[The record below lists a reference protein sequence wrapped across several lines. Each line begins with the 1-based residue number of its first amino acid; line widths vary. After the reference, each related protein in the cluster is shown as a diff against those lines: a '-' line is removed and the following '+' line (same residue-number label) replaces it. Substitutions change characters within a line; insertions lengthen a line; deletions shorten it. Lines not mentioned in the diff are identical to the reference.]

1 MLWLCHR
8 ATRLLKIPA
17 SQLITTLGIEI
28 PEVPNITLDAITCTS
43 VLFHWAPPEKN
54 VVKYVFQLDGKKA
67 LSTAVSSKSSLRN
80 NKIRNNDAGDSTLAL
95 DVPDLDDDPSKSK
108 HSSNKLDK
116 SIYTVESLEKEVELI
131 QSELQEVLTQKS
143 KLDLDHA
150 NSEQVAQRELELAK
164 AKRKTD
170 ELSRAQLKTESKS
183 LEETKHSLDTQRMKI
198 EKANKLLS
206 ADLERK
212 TNEKNKWVQ
221 DIESAKLKIAKLDNS
236 IKEITDNGLKNIS
249 TSQRELEELQAITA
263 ELDEKT
269 KELVS
274 STKKTDSLKSS
285 SLQALTK
292 AKGKTDKLTGIINDS
307 YVTTLLES
315 PDVHPK
321 LKEAMKSDLDYENQL
336 EEDWKKTQKDLETR
350 YLKVNLLYNEAKK
363 AFDKSVEVQNKP
375 PPSDSNPVYEAVA
388 AAAAAAAGNS
398 NAGNFPTNPAEAQG
412 HPIAPTTSNP
422 PSGKKR
428 RNRSRRNTKSQASGT
443 FVGSPQQSFVALG
456 GTNSPLLSNY
466 AGAPLSPSNSLHSR
480 NIALLNDNSPD
491 PAFASLTPSKSGV
504 SIANGPVNWDFNR
517 PGITTTRSSE
527 MQNPNVLLPSY
538 LLKDDG
544 TDNFNSASNNLG
556 NANNFL
562 PPDIDIS
569 FIDRFTSGRPSGGIL
584 GRALHEKDKSQESLQ
599 SPIGSIGSAHDSAS
613 FDLGSLNHQ
622 DSPQPS
628 FNHLFSQTASNFPM
642 SPNANAVN
650 DTTVTNADV
659 SLGTSPSNDNMKHQN
674 SKGRFGSMFFF
685 GKPCQQTRSNSGG
698 QQDEEEHSQGHSL
711 FFKKNPHRMETEDPF
726 VGSSPVSSFK
736 HNDDSSIL
744 GNRRR
749 SGSLNSIGSLPV
761 SLGESFNGNSM
772 LNLWNDG
779 LRNNLESS
787 RSHISTTLSIDRNPA
802 ASKSFG
808 SSNLLSVSN
817 RNGFDSQ
824 TSGLGWSAFSNP
836 NRSNAFISTASSF
849 KDGASGNQLEATW
862 DHIANDT
869 IIHNMA
875 DDSSLDAQMADISS
889 TEGTSPQNT
898 KSRFGKG
905 FANFFSS
912 SGLSESTK
920 SGSSFEHTKLGEENL
935 EQESLGHSTS
945 DAAISIGTSN
955 SKDQSIAP
963 LPLPKETILQKSIRT
978 FSLPR
983 KGNNNSG
990 SGSNNGGNSN
1000 NAANPS
1006 THTTVL
1012 PKSKFTMRRLSMF
1025 SKKGSSSKESEEEL
1039 DHPEHL
1045 AATTVAAVVESSDA
1059 DEDETMDYQE
1069 FLAQAER
1076 GLK

>member
-17 SQLITTLGIEI
+17 PQLITTLGIEI

-43 VLFHWAPPEKN
+43 VLFHWVPPEKN
-54 VVKYVFQLDGKKA
+54 VVKYVFQLDGKKVRNRSKSLHSNSNNASSTA
-67 LSTAVSSKSSLRN
+67 LSTAVSSKSASRN
-80 NKIRNNDAGDSTLAL
+80 NKPRNNDAGDSSSAL
-95 DVPDLDDDPSKSK
+95 EVADLDDDPSKSK
-108 HSSNKLDK
+108 QSNNKLDK

-150 NSEQVAQRELELAK
+150 TSEQVAQSELELAK
-164 AKRKTD
+164 AKRKAD

-206 ADLERK
+206 SDLERK

-221 DIESAKLKIAKLDNS
+221 DIESAKLKIAKLDGS
-236 IKEITDNGLKNIS
+236 IEEITGNGLNDIS
-249 TSQRELEELQAITA
+249 TSQKELEELQAVTA

-274 STKKTDSLKSS
+274 STKKTDSLKCS

-350 YLKVNLLYNEAKK
+350 YLKVNLLYSEAKK
-363 AFDKSVEVQNKP
+363 AFDKSVEMHNKP

-398 NAGNFPTNPAEAQG
+398 NAGNFPANPAEAQG

-443 FVGSPQQSFVALG
+443 FVGSPQQSFVALN

-466 AGAPLSPSNSLHSR
+466 PGAPLSPSNSLHSR
-480 NIALLNDNSPD
+480 NFALLTDNSPD
-491 PAFASLTPSKSGV
+491 TGFASLTPSKSGV

-527 MQNPNVLLPSY
+527 MQNPSVLLPSY

-544 TDNFNSASNNLG
+544 TDNFNSGSNTLG
-556 NANNFL
+556 NGNNFL

-569 FIDRFTSGRPSGGIL
+569 FIDRFSSGRPSGGIL

-613 FDLGSLNHQ
+613 FDLGSINHQ

-628 FNHLFSQTASNFPM
+628 FNHLFSQTASTFPM
-642 SPNANAVN
+642 SPNANAIN
-650 DTTVTNADV
+650 ETTVTNADV

-674 SKGRFGSMFFF
+674 SKG
-685 GKPCQQTRSNSGG
+685 
-698 QQDEEEHSQGHSL
+698 
-711 FFKKNPHRMETEDPF
+711 
-726 VGSSPVSSFK
+726 
-736 HNDDSSIL
+736 
-744 GNRRR
+744 
-749 SGSLNSIGSLPV
+749 
-761 SLGESFNGNSM
+761 
-772 LNLWNDG
+772 
-779 LRNNLESS
+779 
-787 RSHISTTLSIDRNPA
+787 
-802 ASKSFG
+802 
-808 SSNLLSVSN
+808 
-817 RNGFDSQ
+817 
-824 TSGLGWSAFSNP
+824 
-836 NRSNAFISTASSF
+836 
-849 KDGASGNQLEATW
+849 SGNQLEATW

-875 DDSSLDAQMADISS
+875 DDSSLEAQMADISS
-889 TEGTSPQNT
+889 TEGTSPQHT

-912 SGLSESTK
+912 SGPSESTK
-920 SGSSFEHTKLGEENL
+920 SASSFDHTKPGEEIL
-935 EQESLGHSTS
+935 EQESLGNSVS

-955 SKDQSIAP
+955 SKDQPIAP
-963 LPLPKETILQKSIRT
+963 LPLPKETILQKGIRT

-983 KGNNNSG
+983 KGNHNNNSG
-990 SGSNNGGNSN
+990 PGSNNGGSIN
-1000 NAANPS
+1000 NAANSS

-1045 AATTVAAVVESSDA
+1045 AATTAAAVVESSDA

-1076 GLK
+1076 ELK

>member
-1 MLWLCHR
+1 
-8 ATRLLKIPA
+8 
-17 SQLITTLGIEI
+17 
-28 PEVPNITLDAITCTS
+28 
-43 VLFHWAPPEKN
+43 
-54 VVKYVFQLDGKKA
+54 
-67 LSTAVSSKSSLRN
+67 LSTAVSSKSASRN
-80 NKIRNNDAGDSTLAL
+80 NKPRNNDAGDSSSAQE
-95 DVPDLDDDPSKSK
+95 VVDLDDDPSKSK
-108 HSSNKLDK
+108 HSNNKLDK

-150 NSEQVAQRELELAK
+150 TSEQVAQSELELVK
-164 AKRKTD
+164 AKRKAD

-206 ADLERK
+206 SDLERK

-221 DIESAKLKIAKLDNS
+221 DIESAKLKIAQLDSS
-236 IKEITDNGLKNIS
+236 IGEITGNGLNNIS
-249 TSQRELEELQAITA
+249 TSQKELEKLQAVTA
-263 ELDEKT
+263 ELDEQT

-274 STKKTDSLKSS
+274 STKKTDSLKCS

-315 PDVHPK
+315 SDVHPK

-350 YLKVNLLYNEAKK
+350 YLKVNLLYSEAKK
-363 AFDKSVEVQNKP
+363 AFDKSVEIHNKAL
-375 PPSDSNPVYEAVA
+375 PSDSNPVYEAVA

-443 FVGSPQQSFVALG
+443 FVGSPQQSFVALT

-466 AGAPLSPSNSLHSR
+466 PGAPLSPSNSLHSR
-480 NIALLNDNSPD
+480 NIALLNDYSPD

-504 SIANGPVNWDFNR
+504 SISNGPVNWDFNR
-517 PGITTTRSSE
+517 PGITTTRSPE
-527 MQNPNVLLPSY
+527 MQNPSVLLPSY

-544 TDNFNSASNNLG
+544 TDNFNSASNSLG
-556 NANNFL
+556 NGNNFL

-569 FIDRFTSGRPSGGIL
+569 FIDRFSSGRPSGGIL

-613 FDLGSLNHQ
+613 FDLSSIHHQ
-622 DSPQPS
+622 GSPQPS
-628 FNHLFSQTASNFPM
+628 FNHLFSQTASTFPM

-650 DTTVTNADV
+650 DNTVTNADV
-659 SLGTSPSNDNMKHQN
+659 SLGNSPSNDNMKHQN
-674 SKGRFGSMFFF
+674 LKGRFGSMFFF
-685 GKPCQQTRSNSGG
+685 GKPRHQTRSNSGG
-698 QQDEEEHSQGHSL
+698 QQDAEERSAGHSL
-711 FFKKNPHRMETEDPF
+711 FFRKNPHRMETEDPF
-726 VGSSPVSSFK
+726 VGSSPVSSFQN
-736 HNDDSSIL
+736 NDDSSIL
-744 GNRRR
+744 GRRRR

-779 LRNNLESS
+779 PRNNLEPS
-787 RSHISTTLSIDRNPA
+787 RSHISTTLSIDRNPTV
-802 ASKSFG
+802 SKSFG

-824 TSGLGWSAFSNP
+824 TSGLAWSAFSNP
-836 NRSNAFISTASSF
+836 NRSNAFLSTASSF
-849 KDGASGNQLEATW
+849 KDGASDNQLEATW

-869 IIHNMA
+869 IIHNKA
-875 DDSSLDAQMADISS
+875 DDSSLEAQMADISS
-889 TEGTSPQNT
+889 TEGTSPQHT

-912 SGLSESTK
+912 SGPSESTK
-920 SGSSFEHTKLGEENL
+920 SASSFDHTKQGEETL
-935 EQESLGHSTS
+935 EQESLGNSVS

-955 SKDQSIAP
+955 SKDQPIAP

-983 KGNNNSG
+983 KGNHNSNSG
-990 SGSNNGGNSN
+990 SGSNNGGSSNATNS
-1000 NAANPS
+1000 S
-1006 THTTVL
+1006 TLTTVL

-1045 AATTVAAVVESSDA
+1045 AATTTAAVVESSDA

-1076 GLK
+1076 ELK